1 MRMGSDVPKQFML
14 LGGRPIIMR
23 TIDRFVEAL
32 PEIRIVV
39 VLHPDYVEMWRRLCE
54 EHSFTTPCEI
64 ALGGAERFDSVK
76 NGLDS
81 VIENREQRTENREQR
96 IEKI

>member
-39 VLHPDYVEMWRRLCE
+39 VLHPDYVEMWRKLCE

-76 NGLDS
+76 NGLGCS
-81 VIENREQRTENREQR
+81 RSSSQLSWIGV
-96 IEKI
+96 